1 MYGIS
6 PALFCNVHHRL
17 GCKSVSRQDDHEP
30 RNDTTCFFEKS
41 ADLLL
46 DFAGSVKRLL
56 LTIFDELNNKA
67 VHLIQVDGLIS
78 FNKLHNFAR
87 SVLLRH
93 FSRTLSR
100 HAMPE
105 RLRNRGKMVHTSRVT
120 QSKRLD

>member
-56 LTIFDELNNKA
+56 LTIFDELNNKT
-67 VHLIQVDGLIS
+67 VHLNQVNGLIS
-78 FNKLHNFAR
+78 FNRLHNFAR
-87 SVLLRH
+87 SVPLRH
-93 FSRTLSR
+93 FFQTLLR

-105 RLRNRGKMVHTSRVT
+105 RLRTRGKMVRTCRAT
-120 QSKRLD
+120 QSGHSD